1 MVKVQYKPLA
11 PSMERD
17 LMDTLTYKGKIAA
30 MKLYIEYT
38 GARVKDAKYA
48 IDRLGREI
56 EPGQAF

>member
-1 MVKVQYKPLA
+1 
-11 PSMERD
+11 MERD

-56 EPGQAF
+56 EPGQA